1 MAAPNYHNFV
11 YTQSANPGHQ
21 QFETIGHP
29 GRYTGVFPF
38 RGGEMYFTGS
48 NYGYGALFLGSGSGA
63 NFTDMA
69 DTAAVGDP
77 DFLELS
83 GGGRIF
89 LADLYG
95 GDAGADSDS
104 RPQIYEFSAYHVSA
118 SLGCPAIYFLKRQ
131 Q

>member
-48 NYGYGALFLGSGSGA
+48 NYGYGALFLGSGSSLIACEKMDRICYGMELDTKYCDVIIERWEQ
-63 NFTDMA
+63 FTGQKA
-69 DTAAVGDP
+69 TK
-77 DFLELS
+77 L
-83 GGGRIF
+83 
-89 LADLYG
+89 
-95 GDAGADSDS
+95 
-104 RPQIYEFSAYHVSA
+104 
-118 SLGCPAIYFLKRQ
+118 
-131 Q
+131 